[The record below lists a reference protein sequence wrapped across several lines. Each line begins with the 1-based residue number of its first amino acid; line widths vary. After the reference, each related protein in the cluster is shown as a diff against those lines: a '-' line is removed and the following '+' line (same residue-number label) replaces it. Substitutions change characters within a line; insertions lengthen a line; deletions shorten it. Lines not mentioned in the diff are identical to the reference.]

1 MYYKW
6 DRIFDSKVSSMESC
20 GILAIGPS
28 GMIKPVENQVIP
40 LNVLFR
46 SCVPYYDGYLLITP
60 GILLYV
66 NPAEMTSENRI
77 DMKFIDGAYANGLVV
92 LGTDD
97 GKIIYGRERLI
108 FQDYP
113 RRLIAINRINNCD
126 DIVVIAGKNQ
136 IVILHDTDNKIE
148 YTQVAANYN
157 FINAYLYDSKLIA
170 YSDDGYL
177 NIYFVDE
184 NYNVDKNS
192 LYRINI
198 RKVMT
203 MCAVNNMYI
212 DHSKNNLDIYFL
224 CDNGMV
230 AVIPDFIYSRKTI
243 DEIGSNLL
251 MYAAKLTDTSYFKDM
266 IKYIDTYIIVGY
278 GEELQ
283 SCLKVKDIKNL
294 IIQHNTL
301 SSISGPERYMY
312 NFASIYESKYEGSI
326 LQLGAIIEK
335 NIPVYQDDKGYY
347 IDKKD
352 AVIEDYESEVI
363 DVEDVI
369 KLPPI
374 WENDK
379 IYVNTTDETKVRLNV
394 LVNSEV

>member
-1 MYYKW
+1 
-6 DRIFDSKVSSMESC
+6 
-20 GILAIGPS
+20 
-28 GMIKPVENQVIP
+28 
-40 LNVLFR
+40 
-46 SCVPYYDGYLLITP
+46 
-60 GILLYV
+60 
-66 NPAEMTSENRI
+66 MTSENRI
-77 DMKFIDGAYANGLVV
+77 DMKFIDGVYANGLVV

-97 GKIIYGRERLI
+97 GKIIYGRERLT

-113 RRLIAINRINNCD
+113 RRLLAINRINNCD

-148 YTQVAANYN
+148 YTQVTANYN
-157 FINAYLYDSKLIA
+157 FINAYVYDSKLIT

-198 RKVMT
+198 RKVMS

-243 DEIGSNLL
+243 DEIGNNLL

-326 LQLGAIIEK
+326 SQLGAIIEK
-335 NIPVYQDDKGYY
+335 NISVYQDDKGYY

-352 AVIEDYESEVI
+352 TVIEDYESEVI
-363 DVEDVI
+363 DVEDAI
-369 KLPPI
+369 KLPPV